1 MVSRPLGSIQEGFEQ
16 QAAKP
21 PNAQAVVCDGNTL
34 TFGELNERAN
44 QLAHYLTAMGAKRET
59 LIGLFLNRTTDMV
72 VAILGILKS
81 GAAYVPFDPECPA
94 KRLSFM
100 LDDAGIRIVV
110 TEDPLAARILTKD
123 VQLVRLD
130 SDEAAIKWRQHRNPK
145 RAVSPE
151 RLAYLLYTS
160 GSTGT
165 LKGVLGTHGG
175 VLNALNWVWQT
186 FPFDQH
192 EVCCHKTSIS
202 FGDSI
207 QELFGPLLSGRQI
220 ILLNRE
226 DIVDPWRLTEV
237 LARHQVTRII
247 LVPSLLR
254 QLIDHVPDIGTRLA
268 GLERRHTEQQ
278 RARSVAQERIL
289 DIEQALPGL
298 PVFNLLYAVRLG
310 GQLDV
315 SVLVRSLNH
324 VVSRHEALRTTF
336 KPSRSGHVMNV
347 EPTVE
352 ISIGVEQAP
361 SFGFACLG

>member
-1 MVSRPLGSIQEGFEQ
+1 M
-16 QAAKP
+16 
-21 PNAQAVVCDGNTL
+21 
-34 TFGELNERAN
+34 
-44 QLAHYLTAMGAKRET
+44 
-59 LIGLFLNRTTDMV
+59 
-72 VAILGILKS
+72 
-81 GAAYVPFDPECPA
+81 
-94 KRLSFM
+94 
-100 LDDAGIRIVV
+100 
-110 TEDPLAARILTKD
+110 
-123 VQLVRLD
+123 QLVRLD

-151 RLAYLLYTS
+151 HLAYLLYTS

-207 QELFGPLLSGRQI
+207 QELFGPLLSGRPI

-254 QLIDHVPDIGTRLA
+254 QLIDPVPDIGTRLA

-278 RARSVAQERIL
+278 RARSDNTISAS
-289 DIEQALPGL
+289 A
-298 PVFNLLYAVRLG
+298 
-310 GQLDV
+310 
-315 SVLVRSLNH
+315 
-324 VVSRHEALRTTF
+324 RTPLF
-336 KPSRSGHVMNV
+336 VMR
-347 EPTVE
+347 
-352 ISIGVEQAP
+352 
-361 SFGFACLG
+361 